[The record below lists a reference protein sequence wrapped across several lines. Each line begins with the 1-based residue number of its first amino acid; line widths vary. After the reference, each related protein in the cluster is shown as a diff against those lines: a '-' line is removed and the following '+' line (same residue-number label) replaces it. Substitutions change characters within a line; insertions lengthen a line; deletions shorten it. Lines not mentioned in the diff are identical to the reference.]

1 MLKAAAS
8 EGLEAFLGGA
18 EHAANKEAAE
28 KAAQDQ
34 ESRDIVSVSLDPCI
48 ASPLD
53 TIPVQTLLC
62 SGTEILIILMNI
74 IMKLLLHGNGSL
86 CDL

>member
-28 KAAQDQ
+28 RAAQDQ
-34 ESRDIVSVSLDPCI
+34 ESRDMVSVSSDPCF

-53 TIPVQTLLC
+53 TLPVQILLC
-62 SGTEILIILMNI
+62 AGTEFLIFFMNG
-74 IMKLLLHGNGSL
+74 IMKVLPYGEGRL
-86 CDL
+86 CGL